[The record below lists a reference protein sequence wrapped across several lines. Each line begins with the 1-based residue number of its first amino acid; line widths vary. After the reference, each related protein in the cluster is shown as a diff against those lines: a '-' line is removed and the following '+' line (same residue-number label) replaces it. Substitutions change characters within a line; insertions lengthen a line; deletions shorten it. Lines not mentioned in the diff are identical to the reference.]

1 VGLQLLWSDSF
12 YPSVSN
18 VELLEGVRCAG
29 LARMVPEA
37 RHWLFYNETAL
48 TEVERGDGVLL
59 DVQRAGG
66 RAGAILSTKKL
77 VRIFSTQIMPAQLEL
92 SARVCYWSVWRQG
105 VEHEECTERDRASA
119 QAGWDGA
126 AARGAAGV
134 QADNEGGLFGQR
146 DTVETSL
153 LSGRITCGS

>member
-1 VGLQLLWSDSF
+1 VASAA
-12 YPSVSN
+12 
-18 VELLEGVRCAG
+18 LLEGVLCAG
-29 LARMVPEA
+29 LGQMVPKVW
-37 RHWLFYNETAL
+37 HWPFYKETAL